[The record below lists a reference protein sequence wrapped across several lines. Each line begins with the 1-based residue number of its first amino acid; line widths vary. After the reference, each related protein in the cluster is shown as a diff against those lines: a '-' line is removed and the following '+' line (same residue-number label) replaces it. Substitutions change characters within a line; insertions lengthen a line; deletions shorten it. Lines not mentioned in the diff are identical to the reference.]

1 VKKVLVADSVDPLL
15 IKGLRD
21 RGWTVDY
28 QPEIEKSDFDR
39 SLGDCFGVVINSKTP
54 MRKSQLESAPS
65 LRFIARLGS
74 GLDIIDLEQ
83 AKQHNVLVIS
93 APEGNAQAV
102 AEHALAM
109 ILNLFNRLSS
119 AHKEVS
125 QLVWDREKHRG
136 IELKGKVIGIIG
148 LGNNGSA
155 FARLLKGWHT
165 PVLAY
170 DKYLSSFPADL
181 DFVQKVEMKEIFEK
195 AQIVS
200 LHIPLTP
207 ETLYFIEEEFIRKM
221 AQPFYLINTSRGKN
235 VHLPALLAALESGKI
250 LGACLDVFEN
260 ENPKSFSSD
269 EFSLYAK
276 LFSLQNVLC
285 SPHVA
290 GWTVESKQKI
300 AKVLLEKIEKAG
312 QLLV

>member
-1 VKKVLVADSVDPLL
+1 VKKVLVADAVDSLL
-15 IKGLRD
+15 IKGLRN

-28 QPEIEKSDFDR
+28 QPEITKSDFDR

-54 MRKSQLESAPS
+54 MRKAQLESASS

-83 AKQHNVLVIS
+83 AKQNNVLVIS

-109 ILNLFNRLSS
+109 ILSLFNRLSS

-125 QLVWDREKHRG
+125 QSIWDREKHRG

-155 FARLLKGWHT
+155 FARLLKGWNT

-170 DKYLSSFPADL
+170 DKYLPCFPEDL
-181 DFVQKVEMKEIFEK
+181 NFVQRVGLKEIFER
-195 AQIVS
+195 AEIVS

-207 ETLYFIEEEFIRKM
+207 ETLYFIGEGFIRQM

-235 VHLPALLAALESGKI
+235 VHLPALLDALEGGKI

-260 ENPKSFSSD
+260 ENPQSYSS
-269 EFSLYAK
+269 EETILYAK
-276 LFSLQNVLC
+276 LFALEQVLC

-290 GWTVESKQKI
+290 GWTLESKQKI
-300 AKVLLEKIEKAG
+300 AQVLLEKLENSEK
-312 QLLV
+312 LFF